1 MTKFTLETHHHYP
14 ISTQPPMASRW
25 GIPLKKE
32 KPPRLRG
39 LLSSLAPSIKERLRV
54 TDNTLRK

>member
-14 ISTQPPMASRW
+14 TSTPPLSFLMW
-25 GIPLKKE
+25 DIPEKK
-32 KPPRLRG
+32 PTRLRG